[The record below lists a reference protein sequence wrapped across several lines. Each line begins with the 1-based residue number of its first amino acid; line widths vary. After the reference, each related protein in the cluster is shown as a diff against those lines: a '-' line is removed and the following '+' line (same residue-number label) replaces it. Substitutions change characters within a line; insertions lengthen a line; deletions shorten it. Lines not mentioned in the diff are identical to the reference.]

1 MPTAMGARDPDTIAA
16 PPHPLQGLTLA
27 EMHALRWIVLADCP
41 ACHARTHVDL
51 SALRRLL
58 GDGYVLWG
66 RSTRCK
72 AWVRWNVDR
81 RCEGQVA
88 FLAQSSLSGSI
99 VPLRMTGEVRSA
111 IELRS
116 QAAQRRG

>member
-1 MPTAMGARDPDTIAA
+1 MGATNPDRLAS
-16 PPHPLQGLTLA
+16 PPHPLTALTLS
-27 EMHALRWIVLADCP
+27 EMHARRWIVLADCP

-72 AWVRWNVDR
+72 AWVRWSTDR
-81 RCEGQVA
+81 RCEGQVV
-88 FLAQSSLSGSI
+88 FLAQSSLTGSA
-99 VPLRMTGEVRSA
+99 VPLRMTGEVRNA

-116 QAAQRRG
+116 QAASQAR